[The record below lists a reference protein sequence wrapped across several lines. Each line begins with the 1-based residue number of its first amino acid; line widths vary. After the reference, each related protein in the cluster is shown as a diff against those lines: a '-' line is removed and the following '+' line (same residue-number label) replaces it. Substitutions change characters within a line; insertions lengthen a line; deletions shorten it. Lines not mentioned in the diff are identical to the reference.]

1 MTVIFSYFPNYWPLT
16 GSFQF
21 LKSHPA
27 GVHPMSNIFFIC
39 KLELFY
45 FSVNCIG
52 DMSTLNSDDWYSLRH
67 RGSSKYLVTAEWR
80 KQCQTV
86 NISRVAGNS
95 MCHIYLLCE
104 KWWFFCR
111 KPGSSKVKS
120 TCKST
125 MLCRLR
131 SCLSGLNFCRTDN
144 ASFFKSK
151 YKLTSMFPPLTVHSI
166 GQNVLG

>member
-1 MTVIFSYFPNYWPLT
+1 MAISANYKYYYCEMTVIFSYFPNYWPLT

-52 DMSTLNSDDWYSLRH
+52 DMSTLNTDEWYSLCH

-95 MCHIYLLCE
+95 MCHIYLLFE

-111 KPGSSKVKS
+111 KMGSSKVKS

-131 SCLSGLNFCRTDN
+131 SCLSGLNFCRPDD

-151 YKLTSMFPPLTVHSI
+151 Y
-166 GQNVLG
+166 N

>member
-104 KWWFFCR
+104 KWWFFLQEAGLI
-111 KPGSSKVKS
+111 KGSIDVQINDAVQIEK
-120 TCKST
+120 
-125 MLCRLR
+125 
-131 SCLSGLNFCRTDN
+131 LSFWAEFLPSWWCI
-144 ASFFKSK
+144 FFKIK
-151 YKLTSMFPPLTVHSI
+151 VQLTSMFPPLTVHSI